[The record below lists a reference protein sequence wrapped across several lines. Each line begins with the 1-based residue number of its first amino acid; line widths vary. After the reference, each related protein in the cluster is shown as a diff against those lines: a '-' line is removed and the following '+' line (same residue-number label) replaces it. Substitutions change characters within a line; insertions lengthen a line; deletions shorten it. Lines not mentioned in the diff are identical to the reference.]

1 MKWRRYSRVYPTLL
15 VIGPLRAAYGAS
27 RLGVAE
33 TNTLVPADELSQQRR
48 EHRFLIGKQ
57 WRALVISLLL
67 AALDADAL
75 VTLAAAWWGNESYS
89 HGVLVVPLAFYIA
102 WKQRSTILATPAAPS
117 AQGIYL
123 TGIGCLLFAAGKLGA
138 EFFATR
144 ISLVLVVAG
153 LVWTF
158 WGKKR
163 LRHLA
168 FPLLLVASV
177 VPLPV
182 IVYNSLAAPLQL
194 LASDLATRAAQFLG
208 VSVYRDGN
216 IIQLASTSLGVAEAC
231 SGLRSLGSLT
241 VGALLLGFLERFGI
255 WTRVGLFVLSIPI
268 AIFFNVVR
276 VTGTALLAE
285 RDPDLAMGCY
295 RSISGWRI
303 FVAGFGTLLL
313 CTKVLKSLL
322 NRNQGALRA

>member
-1 MKWRRYSRVYPTLL
+1 MKRRGYSRVHPALP
-15 VIGPLRAAYGAS
+15 VIGPLRAAS
-27 RLGVAE
+27 KIGVAE
-33 TNTLVPADELSQQRR
+33 TNTLVPADELSQQRPER
-48 EHRFLIGKQ
+48 RFLMGKQ
-57 WRALVISLLL
+57 WRVLTVSVLL
-67 AALDADAL
+67 AALYADVL
-75 VTLAAAWWGNESYS
+75 VSLVEDWWGNESYS
-89 HGVLVVPLAFYIA
+89 HGFLVVPLAFYIA
-102 WKQRSTILATPAAPS
+102 WKQRRTILAAPVAPS

-138 EFFATR
+138 EYFATR

-158 WGKKR
+158 WGTKR
-163 LRHLA
+163 LRYLA

-208 VSVYRDGN
+208 VTVYRDGN
-216 IIQLASTSLGVAEAC
+216 IIQLADTSLGVAEAC
-231 SGLRSLGSLT
+231 SGLRSLGPLT
-241 VGALLLGFLERFGI
+241 LGALLLGFLERFGI
-255 WTRVGLFVLSIPI
+255 WTRVGLFVLAIPI
-268 AIFFNVVR
+268 AILFNVIR

-285 RDPDLAMGCY
+285 RDPDLAMGFY
-295 RSISGWRI
+295 HSLSGWLI

-313 CTKVLKSLL
+313 CTKILKYRL
-322 NRNQGALRA
+322 NRNPGAVRP

>member
-1 MKWRRYSRVYPTLL
+1 MNWRRYPRVYPAFL
-15 VIGPLRAAYGAS
+15 VIGPLRAAHGAS

-33 TNTLVPADELSQQRR
+33 TNTLVPADELSQQRHER
-48 EHRFLIGKQ
+48 RFLIGKQ

-67 AALDADAL
+67 AALYADVL
-75 VTLAAAWWGNESYS
+75 VSLVEDWWSNESYS
-89 HGVLVVPLAFYIA
+89 HGFLVVPLAFYIA
-102 WKQRSTILATPAAPS
+102 WKQRRTILATPVAPS
-117 AQGIYL
+117 AQGIYM

-144 ISLVLVVAG
+144 ISLILVVAG

-158 WGKKR
+158 WGKNR

-168 FPLLLVASV
+168 FPLLLVVSV
-177 VPLPV
+177 IPLPV

-194 LASDLATRAAQFLG
+194 LASDLATRAAQFLE
-208 VSVYRDGN
+208 VTVYRDGN
-216 IIQLASTSLGVAEAC
+216 IIQLAATSLGVAEAC

-268 AIFFNVVR
+268 AILFNVIR

-285 RDPDLAMGCY
+285 RDPDLAMGFY
-295 RSISGWRI
+295 HSLSGWLI

-313 CTKVLKSLL
+313 CTKILKYLL

>member
-1 MKWRRYSRVYPTLL
+1 M
-15 VIGPLRAAYGAS
+15 
-27 RLGVAE
+27 AE
-33 TNTLVPADELSQQRR
+33 TNTLVPADELSQQRPER
-48 EHRFLIGKQ
+48 RFLMGKQ
-57 WRALVISLLL
+57 WRVLTVSVLL
-67 AALDADAL
+67 AALYADVL
-75 VTLAAAWWGNESYS
+75 VSLVEDWWGNESYS
-89 HGVLVVPLAFYIA
+89 HGFLVVPLAFYIA
-102 WKQRSTILATPAAPS
+102 WKQRRTILAIPVAPS
-117 AQGIYL
+117 TRGICI
-123 TGIGCLLFAAGKLGA
+123 TGIGCLLFATGKLGA

-158 WGKKR
+158 WGKQR
-163 LRHLA
+163 LRYLA

-285 RDPDLAMGCY
+285 RDPDLAMGFY
-295 RSISGWRI
+295 HSISGWLI

-313 CTKVLKSLL
+313 CTKVLKYLL

>member
-1 MKWRRYSRVYPTLL
+1 MT
-15 VIGPLRAAYGAS
+15 
-27 RLGVAE
+27 E
-33 TNTLVPADELSQQRR
+33 TKALVPADELSQQRPAR
-48 EHRFLIGKQ
+48 RLLIGKQ
-57 WRALVISLLL
+57 WRVAIISFLL
-67 AALDADAL
+67 AALYADVL
-75 VTLAAAWWGNESYS
+75 VSLVEDWWENESYS
-89 HGVLVVPLAFYIA
+89 HGFLVVPLALYIA
-102 WKQRSTILATPAAPS
+102 WKQRHVILATPVAPS

-123 TGIGCLLFAAGKLGA
+123 TGIGCLLFTAGKLGA

-144 ISLVLVVAG
+144 ISLILVVAG

-158 WGKKR
+158 WGTKR
-163 LRHLA
+163 LRHFG

-182 IVYNSLAAPLQL
+182 IVYNSLATPLQL
-194 LASDLATRAAQFLG
+194 LASNLATQAAQFLG

-216 IIQLASTSLGVAEAC
+216 IIQLANTSLGVAEAC
-231 SGLRSLGSLT
+231 SGLRSLASLT

-268 AIFFNVVR
+268 AVFFNIVR

-285 RDPDLAMGCY
+285 RDPDLAMGFY
-295 RSISGWRI
+295 HSISGWLI

-313 CTKVLKSLL
+313 CTKILKYRLS
-322 NRNQGALRA
+322 RKPGALPA

>member
-1 MKWRRYSRVYPTLL
+1 V
-15 VIGPLRAAYGAS
+15 
-27 RLGVAE
+27 
-33 TNTLVPADELSQQRR
+33 SQPRR

-57 WRALVISLLL
+57 WRVLVISLLL
-67 AALDADAL
+67 AALYAD
-75 VTLAAAWWGNESYS
+75 VLASLADDWWTNESYS
-89 HGVLVVPLAFYIA
+89 HGFLVVPLAFYIA
-102 WKQRSTILATPAAPS
+102 WKQRQTILATPVAPS

-123 TGIGCLLFAAGKLGA
+123 TGIGCLLFTAGKLGA

-144 ISLVLVVAG
+144 MSLVLVVAG

-194 LASDLATRAAQFLG
+194 LASNLAAVAAQFLG
-208 VSVYRDGN
+208 VAVYRDGN
-216 IIQLASTSLGVAEAC
+216 IIQLAATSLGVAEAC
-231 SGLRSLGSLT
+231 SGLRSLGALA

-255 WTRVGLFVLSIPI
+255 WARVGLFALAIPI
-268 AIFFNVVR
+268 AIFFNIVR

-285 RDPDLAMGCY
+285 RNPDLAMGFY
-295 RSISGWRI
+295 HAISGWLI

-313 CTKVLKSLL
+313 CTKILRYLL
-322 NRNQGALRA
+322 NRKQGALRA

>member
-1 MKWRRYSRVYPTLL
+1 MGL
-15 VIGPLRAAYGAS
+15 
-27 RLGVAE
+27 AE
-33 TNTLVPADELSQQRR
+33 TKAFVPADELGKRRR
-48 EHRFLIGKQ
+48 EPWLFLGNR
-57 WRALVISLLL
+57 WRALIISLLL
-67 AALDADAL
+67 VVMYADVLESL
-75 VTLAAAWWGNESYS
+75 VEDWWGNESYS
-89 HGVLVVPLAFYIA
+89 HGFLVLPLALYIA
-102 WKQRSTILATPAAPS
+102 WKQRHAILATPVAPGGS
-117 AQGIYL
+117 GLYM
-123 TGIGCLLFAAGKLGA
+123 TGIGCLLFAVGKLGA

-158 WGKKR
+158 WGKMR
-163 LRHLA
+163 LRQFA

-194 LASDLATRAAQFLG
+194 LASNLATHAAQSLG

-216 IIQLASTSLGVAEAC
+216 IIQLANTSLGVAEAC

-241 VGALLLGFLERFGI
+241 VGALLLGFVGRFGI
-255 WTRVGLFVLSIPI
+255 WARVGIVVLSIPI
-268 AIFFNVVR
+268 AVFFNIVR

-285 RDPDLAMGCY
+285 RDPDLAMGFY
-295 RSISGWRI
+295 HAISGWLI

-313 CTKVLKSLL
+313 CTKILKRLL
-322 NRNQGALRA
+322 NRKQGALRV

>member
-1 MKWRRYSRVYPTLL
+1 MAQTK
-15 VIGPLRAAYGAS
+15 AF
-27 RLGVAE
+27 
-33 TNTLVPADELSQQRR
+33 VPADELSQQRQER
-48 EHRFLIGKQ
+48 RFLIGKQ
-57 WRALVISLLL
+57 WRVLIISLLL
-67 AALDADAL
+67 AALYADVLASL
-75 VTLAAAWWGNESYS
+75 VEDWWGNESYS
-89 HGVLVVPLAFYIA
+89 HGFLVVPLAFYIA
-102 WKQRSTILATPAAPS
+102 WKQRHTILAIPVAPS
-117 AQGIYL
+117 AQGIYM
-123 TGIGCLLFAAGKLGA
+123 TGIGCLLFTVGKLGA

-158 WGKKR
+158 WGTKR
-163 LRHLA
+163 LRHFG

-194 LASDLATRAAQFLG
+194 LASNLATHAAQSFG

-216 IIQLASTSLGVAEAC
+216 IIQLADTSLGVAEAC

-241 VGALLLGFLERFGI
+241 VGALLVGFLERFGI
-255 WTRVGLFVLSIPI
+255 WTRVGLFVFSIPI

-285 RDPDLAMGCY
+285 RDPDLAMGFY
-295 RSISGWRI
+295 HSISGWLI

-313 CTKVLKSLL
+313 CTKILKYLL
-322 NRNQGALRA
+322 NRKQGALRA

>member
-1 MKWRRYSRVYPTLL
+1 M
-15 VIGPLRAAYGAS
+15 
-27 RLGVAE
+27 GVPE
-33 TNTLVPADELSQQRR
+33 TNTFVPADEVSQQRQ
-48 EHRFLIGKQ
+48 EHRFLTGKQ
-57 WRALVISLLL
+57 WRVLIVSLLL
-67 AALDADAL
+67 AALYAD
-75 VTLAAAWWGNESYS
+75 VLASLADDWWTNESYS
-89 HGVLVVPLAFYIA
+89 HGFLVVPLAFYIA
-102 WKQRSTILATPAAPS
+102 WKQRHTILATPIAPS

-194 LASDLATRAAQFLG
+194 LASNLATLAAQFFG
-208 VSVYRDGN
+208 VAVYRDGN
-216 IIQLASTSLGVAEAC
+216 IIQLADTSLGVAEAC
-231 SGLRSLGSLT
+231 SGLRSLGALA

-255 WTRVGLFVLSIPI
+255 WARVGLFVLAIPI
-268 AIFFNVVR
+268 AIFFNIIR

-285 RDPDLAMGCY
+285 RDPDLAMGFY
-295 RSISGWRI
+295 HAISGWLI

-313 CTKVLKSLL
+313 CTKILKYLL
-322 NRNQGALRA
+322 DRKQGALRA

>member
-1 MKWRRYSRVYPTLL
+1 MP
-15 VIGPLRAAYGAS
+15 
-27 RLGVAE
+27 E
-33 TNTLVPADELSQQRR
+33 TNTFVPADEVSQQRQ
-48 EHRFLIGKQ
+48 EHRFLTGKQ
-57 WRALVISLLL
+57 WRVLIVSLLL
-67 AALDADAL
+67 AALYAD
-75 VTLAAAWWGNESYS
+75 VLASLADDWWTNESYS
-89 HGVLVVPLAFYIA
+89 HGFLVVPLAFYIA
-102 WKQRSTILATPAAPS
+102 WKQRHTILATPIAPS

-194 LASDLATRAAQFLG
+194 LASNLATLAAQFFG
-208 VSVYRDGN
+208 VAVYRDGN
-216 IIQLASTSLGVAEAC
+216 IIQLADTSLGVAEAC
-231 SGLRSLGSLT
+231 SGLRSLGALA

-255 WTRVGLFVLSIPI
+255 WARVGLFVLAIPI
-268 AIFFNVVR
+268 AIFFNIIR

-285 RDPDLAMGCY
+285 RDPDLAMGFY
-295 RSISGWRI
+295 HAISGWLI

-313 CTKVLKSLL
+313 CTKILKYLL
-322 NRNQGALRA
+322 DRKQGALRA

>member
-1 MKWRRYSRVYPTLL
+1 VP
-15 VIGPLRAAYGAS
+15 
-27 RLGVAE
+27 E
-33 TNTLVPADELSQQRR
+33 TNTFVPADEVSQQRQ
-48 EHRFLIGKQ
+48 EHRFLTGKQ
-57 WRALVISLLL
+57 WRVLIVSLLL
-67 AALDADAL
+67 AALYAD
-75 VTLAAAWWGNESYS
+75 VLASLADDWWTNESYS
-89 HGVLVVPLAFYIA
+89 HGFLVVPLAFYIA
-102 WKQRSTILATPAAPS
+102 WKQRHTILATPIAPS

-194 LASDLATRAAQFLG
+194 LASNLATLAAQFFG
-208 VSVYRDGN
+208 VAVYRDGN
-216 IIQLASTSLGVAEAC
+216 IIQLADTSLGVAEAC
-231 SGLRSLGSLT
+231 SGLRSLGALA

-255 WTRVGLFVLSIPI
+255 WARVGLFVLAIPI
-268 AIFFNVVR
+268 AIFFNIIR

-285 RDPDLAMGCY
+285 RDPDLAMGFY
-295 RSISGWRI
+295 HAISGWLI

-313 CTKVLKSLL
+313 CTKILKYLL
-322 NRNQGALRA
+322 DRKQGALRA

>member
-1 MKWRRYSRVYPTLL
+1 MT
-15 VIGPLRAAYGAS
+15 
-27 RLGVAE
+27 E
-33 TNTLVPADELSQQRR
+33 TKALVPADELSQQRPAR
-48 EHRFLIGKQ
+48 RFIIEKQ
-57 WRALVISLLL
+57 WRVAIISFLL
-67 AALDADAL
+67 AALYADVL
-75 VTLAAAWWGNESYS
+75 VSLVEDWWENESYS
-89 HGVLVVPLAFYIA
+89 HGFLVVPLALYIA
-102 WKQRSTILATPAAPS
+102 WKQRHVILATPVAPS

-123 TGIGCLLFAAGKLGA
+123 TGIGCLLFTAGKLGA

-144 ISLVLVVAG
+144 ISLILVVAG

-158 WGKKR
+158 WGTKR
-163 LRHLA
+163 LRHFG

-182 IVYNSLAAPLQL
+182 IVYNSLATPLQL
-194 LASDLATRAAQFLG
+194 LASNLATQAAQFLG

-216 IIQLASTSLGVAEAC
+216 IIQLANTSLGVAEAC

-255 WTRVGLFVLSIPI
+255 WTRVGLFMLSIPI
-268 AIFFNVVR
+268 AIFFNIVR

-285 RDPDLAMGCY
+285 RDPDLAMGFY
-295 RSISGWRI
+295 HSISGWLI

-313 CTKVLKSLL
+313 CTRILKYLL
-322 NRNQGALRA
+322 NRKPGALPA